1 MRFIFHMVRLHK
13 PTDYIRN
20 PLNMDNASAPLDYA
34 AWLKGLR
41 GASLPLP
48 DPGGAVS
55 DTRALAADETL
66 DYVVRAERAEYV
78 INNIALLNQEGG
90 DGTRVYHDV
99 ELPRTCDVAADL
111 KSLDPRVSLS
121 VRIGNSEYEPSNSF
135 LLVASRY
142 SCVHVRMS
150 FSLVDVW
157 DGLEKA
163 GFSYGAL
170 FFLNCPHRTKLA
182 TGSVF
187 AGPVLYKDGVP
198 RPLACATED
207 ANRKNLVTRP

>member
-1 MRFIFHMVRLHK
+1 MR
-13 PTDYIRN
+13 
-20 PLNMDNASAPLDYA
+20 ASGSLIPRARTVTRTASGSRASRA
-34 AWLKGLR
+34 ASRTG
-41 GASLPLP
+41 SH
-48 DPGGAVS
+48 DPGGGAVC

-66 DYVVRAERAEYV
+66 DYIVRAERAEYV
-78 INNIALLNQEGG
+78 INNIALLNVDNGEQGEPG
-90 DGTRVYHDV
+90 DGARVYHDV
-99 ELPRTCDVAADL
+99 ELPRTCDVASDL

-121 VRIGNSEYEPSNSF
+121 VRIGNSDYEPSNSF

-157 DGLEKA
+157 DGLEKV
-163 GFSYGAL
+163 GFSYEAL
-170 FFLNCPHRTKLA
+170 CFLNNPHRAKLA

-198 RPLACATED
+198 RPLACTTED
-207 ANRKNLVTRP
+207 AQVTRP